1 MILNKSKKLYKIFF
15 KIIFIGVEDD
25 IALRVLNS
33 KHPLVV
39 SNADDI
45 KVTILVKDNPRTFI
59 FGEELPYTLSTGQD
73 VVTVASRDGGTLTF
87 NTYLAENP
95 ETTEVRVLELIDD
108 ELVST
113 STNHLGVKAV
123 NRYKKVS

>member
-73 VVTVASRDGGTLTF
+73 VV
-87 NTYLAENP
+87 
-95 ETTEVRVLELIDD
+95 
-108 ELVST
+108 VS
-113 STNHLGVKAV
+113 
-123 NRYKKVS
+123 